1 MAETTIES
9 LDSEARGVSH
19 IDGKA
24 TFIAGALPFERVSYT
39 VTRRRPSYD
48 LARLDDVLEASGFRV
63 LPKCPHFGVCGGCSL
78 QHLELN
84 AQVAVKQRVLEEA
97 FRRLGKV
104 EPEHILSPI
113 YGNQWRY
120 RHRARFTVRRVA
132 KKGGV
137 LVGFHERGSS
147 YVADM
152 NRCEVL
158 PESVAEQIPAL
169 RELVDRLSIR
179 ERLPQIEIA
188 IGERVTVLVL
198 RILMPPTA
206 ADEAILAE
214 YAESTGFQLW
224 LQPKGPDTAAPFWP
238 LQMPELSYELPE
250 FDLSM
255 RFAPTDFTQVNHAVN
270 RLLVRR
276 AVELLDPRPGDR
288 IGDYFCG
295 LGNFTLP
302 IARSGAQVLGVEGSG
317 GLVERARLNAAINGL
332 DARVRFEVANL
343 FDAEVCRKYAGMDK
357 VLIDPP
363 RDGAVELI
371 KSFSSGAPS
380 RIVYVSCDPATLA
393 RDAGML
399 VHSHRYKLT
408 SAGIV
413 NMFPNTSHVESVAVF
428 DRS

>member
-1 MAETTIES
+1 M
-9 LDSEARGVSH
+9 
-19 IDGKA
+19 
-24 TFIAGALPFERVSYT
+24 
-39 VTRRRPSYD
+39 TRRRSTYD
-48 LARLDDVLEASGFRV
+48 VAQLDKVLDASGLRV
-63 LPKCPHFGVCGGCSL
+63 SPKCPHFGVCGGCTL
-78 QHLELN
+78 QHLQLN

-104 EPEHILSPI
+104 EPEHILPAI

-158 PESVAEQIPAL
+158 PEIVAEQIPAL
-169 RELVDRLSIR
+169 RALVDKLSIR

-188 IGERVTVLVL
+188 IGEHVTVLVF
-198 RILMPPTA
+198 RILMAPTV
-206 ADEAILAE
+206 ADEALLAE
-214 YAESTGFQLW
+214 YAESTGFHVW
-224 LQPKGPDTAAPFWP
+224 LQPKGPETALPFRP
-238 LQMPELSYELPE
+238 LQMPDLSYELPE
-250 FDLSM
+250 FGLSM

-276 AVELLDPRPGDR
+276 AVELLDPRPGER

-302 IARSGAQVLGVEGSG
+302 IARSGAQVLGVEGNA
-317 GLVERARLNAAINGL
+317 GLVERARQNAIANGL
-332 DARVRFEVANL
+332 DARVKFEVANL
-343 FDAEVCRKYAGMDK
+343 FDADTCRKYAGMDK

-363 RDGAVELI
+363 RDGAAELI
-371 KSFSSGAPS
+371 KSFSSGAPG

-393 RDAGML
+393 RDSGML
-399 VHSHRYKLT
+399 VHSLGYRLT
-408 SAGIV
+408 SAGVV

-428 DRS
+428 NRA